1 MGEKSMDAVDQIME
15 QWRNARPDIDCG
27 PMENIGRLRRCSDL
41 LQREL
46 EATFS
51 TFGMTAWE
59 FDMLATLRRSS
70 ATYCMTPTD
79 LFSRLMVTSGTMTH
93 RLQKLEANGWILRL
107 QNSEDARSMLVQL
120 SASGKELIDRAVV
133 AHVENERR
141 IMSGLSAADL
151 KRLNEGLRAMLAV
164 LEKPEDIQNMQK

>member
-15 QWRNARPDIDCG
+15 QWRNARPDIDCS

-59 FDMLATLRRSS
+59 FDVLATLRRSS

-93 RLQKLEANGWILRL
+93 RLQKLEASGWILRL

-141 IMSGLSAADL
+141 IMSGLNAGEL

-164 LEKPEDIQNMQK
+164 LEKPEDIQNR

>member
-1 MGEKSMDAVDQIME
+1 MVEKSMDAVDQIME
-15 QWRNARPDIDCG
+15 QWRNARPDVDCS

-59 FDMLATLRRSS
+59 FDVLATLRRSS

-141 IMSGLSAADL
+141 IMSGLNAGEL

-164 LEKPEDIQNMQK
+164 LEKPEDIQNR

>member
-1 MGEKSMDAVDQIME
+1 MVEKSMDAVDQIME
-15 QWRNARPDIDCG
+15 QWRNARPDVDCS

-93 RLQKLEANGWILRL
+93 RLQKLEASGWILRV

-141 IMSGLSAADL
+141 IMSGLNAGEL

-164 LEKPEDIQNMQK
+164 LEKSEDTQR

>member
-1 MGEKSMDAVDQIME
+1 MDAVDQIME
-15 QWRNARPDIDCG
+15 QWRNARPDVDCS

-93 RLQKLEANGWILRL
+93 RLQKLEASGWILRV

-141 IMSGLSAADL
+141 IMSGLNAGEL

-164 LEKPEDIQNMQK
+164 LEKSEDTQR

>member
-1 MGEKSMDAVDQIME
+1 MDAVDQIME
-15 QWRNARPDIDCG
+15 QWRNARPDVDCS

-59 FDMLATLRRSS
+59 FDVLATLRRSS

-141 IMSGLSAADL
+141 IMSGLNAGEL

-164 LEKPEDIQNMQK
+164 LEKPEDIQNR